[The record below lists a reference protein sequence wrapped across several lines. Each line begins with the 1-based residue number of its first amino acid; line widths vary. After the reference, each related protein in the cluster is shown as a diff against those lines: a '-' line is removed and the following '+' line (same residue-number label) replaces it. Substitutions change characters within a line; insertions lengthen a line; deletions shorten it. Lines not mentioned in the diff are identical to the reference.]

1 MKNVGDMMV
10 HRHEGITSRGL
21 RDGFTVLDDTHH
33 ESHYVEYMHCD
44 ENGNTRR
51 DGDDWM
57 LQGAPYPKGEK
68 PGFLRRAKGDE
79 R

>member
-1 MKNVGDMMV
+1 MVKNVGDMMV
-10 HRHEGITSRGL
+10 HRHDGITKRGL
-21 RDGFTVLDDTHH
+21 RDGFTVLDDTHQ
-33 ESHYVEYMHCD
+33 EMYFVEYMHCD

-51 DGDDWM
+51 GGDEVF
-57 LQGAPYPKGEK
+57 AYPMGGDEK

>member
-1 MKNVGDMMV
+1 MVKNVGDMMI

-21 RDGFTVLDDTHH
+21 RDGFTVLDDSHH

-51 DGDDWM
+51 GGDEM
-57 LQGAPYPKGEK
+57 YAYPMGMADEK

>member
-1 MKNVGDMMV
+1 MVKNVGDMMV

-21 RDGFTVLDDTHH
+21 RDGFTVLDDSHH

-51 DGDDWM
+51 EPDRMLIGSYGDGD
-57 LQGAPYPKGEK
+57 K

>member
-51 DGDDWM
+51 DDRGM
-57 LQGAPYPKGEK
+57 YAYPMGGGEK

>member
-1 MKNVGDMMV
+1 MVKEVGDMMIRRPDGFTKK
-10 HRHEGITSRGL
+10 HL
-21 RDGFTVLDDTHH
+21 RDGFAVMDNSHQEYYWSEYR
-33 ESHYVEYMHCD
+33 ESD

-51 DGDDWM
+51 GECEH
-57 LQGAPYPKGEK
+57 YPMPETESY